1 MKKLITICAVVA
13 LMVITTSAAYAALP
27 SDNFNDNSRNT
38 SMWNLYEEDNSE
50 AWLDETSARLEFR
63 STASA
68 DDLAALYISNN
79 WGLLTTSDFSFK
91 VDFHYSSTVSSSVL
105 LGVAKDEANDV
116 WLEAGY
122 RDGSAYFC
130 WDAIVGDSVIDANE
144 KLRSS
149 DDGILYIS
157 YDESEDEL
165 YVSDIGYWSTDA
177 WGILPGLVDGA
188 WGADVVGLLLGG
200 SSGDADAAL
209 PPDVAYLDNFVVD
222 SGTIIPEPATI
233 ILLGFGS
240 LLFSRNRRFNKK

>member
-1 MKKLITICAVVA
+1 MKKLITICAVVG
-13 LMVITTSAAYAALP
+13 LMVFVTSVAYALP
-27 SDNFNDNSRNT
+27 SDNFNDDSRNT
-38 SMWNLYEEDNSE
+38 SMWNLYEEDNSK

-68 DDLAALYISNN
+68 NDVAALYISNG

-122 RDGSAYFC
+122 GDGSAYFC
-130 WDAIVGDSVIDANE
+130 WDAIVNDSAIDANE

-149 DDGILYIS
+149 DAGTLYIS
-157 YDESEDEL
+157 YDASEDEL

-177 WGILPGLVDGA
+177 WGILPGLVDGT

-200 SSGDADAAL
+200 SSGDADELL
-209 PPDVAYLDNFVVD
+209 PSGVAYLDNFVVE
-222 SGTIIPEPATI
+222 SGIPEPATI
-233 ILLGFGS
+233 VLFGLGS
-240 LLFSRNRRFNKK
+240 LLLSRNRRFNKK